1 MKIVIVIAIVMLA
14 SALAFYAFLKSK
26 QVQGLSKAIE
36 SGTKQMPWPVKDKSG
51 KVIGVAV
58 PVINKVFYFADVP
71 EDDERM
77 EWKEAMDY
85 AAKRGR
91 SLPTQ
96 KELMICFYFKDAINA
111 IAEEAGHPDFLYGWI
126 WSSTEYN
133 QNNAWNVYF
142 NNGNVNNNSKY
153 GTNIVV
159 RPVAAL

>member
-36 SGTKQMPWPVKDKSG
+36 SGTKQMPWPVKDKSE

-85 AAKRGR
+85 AAKRGC
-91 SLPTQ
+91 SMPTQ

-111 IAEEAGHPDFLYGWI
+111 IALEAGHPDFLYGWI
-126 WSSTEYN
+126 WSSTEYG
-133 QNNAWNVYF
+133 QNYAWNVNF
-142 NNGNVNNNSKY
+142 NNGNVTNYNKYNSF
-153 GTNIVV
+153 VV

>member
-36 SGTKQMPWPVKDKSG
+36 SGTKQKPWPVKDKSG
-51 KVIGVAV
+51 RVIGVGV

-77 EWKEAMDY
+77 EWKDAMDY

-96 KELMICFYFKDAINA
+96 KELMLCFYFKDEINA
-111 IAEEAGHPDFLYGWI
+111 IAEEAGHPDFLHGWI
-126 WSSTEYN
+126 WSSTEYT
-133 QNNAWNVYF
+133 QRSAWGVTF
-142 NNGNVNNNSKY
+142 NNGNVGNGGKCNS
-153 GTNIVV
+153 IVV

>member
-1 MKIVIVIAIVMLA
+1 MKIVIVIAIVMLV

-51 KVIGVAV
+51 RVIGVGV

-96 KELMICFYFKDAINA
+96 KELMLCFYFKDAINA

-133 QNNAWNVYF
+133 QGNAWVVNF
-142 NNGNVNNNSKY
+142 NGGSVHNSYKY
-153 GTNIVV
+153 YSNVV

>member
-51 KVIGVAV
+51 RVIGVGV

-96 KELMICFYFKDAINA
+96 KELMLCFYFKDAINA

-126 WSSTEYN
+126 WSSTEFY
-133 QNNAWNVYF
+133 QNSAWIVNFGNGYVY
-142 NNGNVNNNSKY
+142 GNYKY
-153 GTNIVV
+153 YSNVV